1 MPKILIDLDIDDDL
15 KNNIEE
21 KLKNKNLLIKDY
33 ILELIQKDIEKTIDF
48 NGYSYSFEFNK
59 LLYEDKEVKFTTIE
73 NDLFRYLLNNS
84 NNIMSTDDIH
94 LNIWKDKKMTL
105 FTLRNIIRS
114 TREKTYHKL
123 IKNVSNRGYMMVI
136 E

>member
-33 ILELIQKDIEKTIDF
+33 ILELIQKDIEKTVDF

-73 NDLFRYLLNNS
+73 NDLFRYLLNNA

-114 TREKTYHKL
+114 IREKTYHKL